1 MIKMNYLIRLFRQV
15 EQIELTDRENEIL
28 QYPQKLKQ
36 YLVKRKYNLSILLI
50 LLIIELSYLLYDF
63 FTNVDKIREYLT
75 PESATKY
82 IAIAI
87 TIIFQIVAEVG
98 LVCQAIYDWNTYLK
112 SSKFTLLYLFLKIVG
127 SLLLLFIPYK
137 DIIVSSSQTNVVNVA
152 LIVYEIFYRN
162 IPSVLL
168 VQSIIIQSNV
178 LATIFKMTIEFKTIR
193 CVASLIYLPI
203 FLVITGLLFQIY
215 SSNYLLGFV
224 IAYLIFILL
233 SLIPDDAGIISVDR
247 RSLEKIR
254 LLFIIIAITFLI
266 NVWYETKVFN
276 IMTLLITFL
285 IRYIQLSEGVK
296 DLLIC
301 VVIPYWIPQHIM
313 RRDVEEI
320 RGLIVTN
327 EEEIPLREL

>member
-1 MIKMNYLIRLFRQV
+1 MNHLTRLFKKV
-15 EQIELTDRENEIL
+15 EDIELTDRENEML

-36 YLVKRKYNLSILLI
+36 YLVKRKYNLYILII

-63 FTNVDKIREYLT
+63 FSNVDQLREYLT
-75 PESATKY
+75 PESAAKY
-82 IAIAI
+82 IAIAM
-87 TIIFQIVAEVG
+87 TIIFQIVVEIG

-112 SSKFTLLYLFLKIVG
+112 SSKFILLYLFTKMGV

-137 DIIVSSSQTNVVNVA
+137 EIIVSANPTNVVNVG

-168 VQSIIIQSNV
+168 VQSIIIQSNI
-178 LATIFKMTIEFKTIR
+178 LSNIFKMTIEFKTIR

-215 SSNYLLGFV
+215 SSKYLLGFV
-224 IAYLIFILL
+224 IAYLSFILL
-233 SLIPDDAGIISVDR
+233 SLVPDDVGIISVDA

-254 LLFIIIAITFLI
+254 LLFIIIAMTFLI
-266 NVWYETKVFN
+266 KVWFETKVFN
-276 IMTLLITFL
+276 IITLIITFL

-301 VVIPYWIPQHIM
+301 VVVPYWIPRHIM

-320 RGLIVTN
+320 RGLIITN
-327 EEEIPLREL
+327 EEEIQLI